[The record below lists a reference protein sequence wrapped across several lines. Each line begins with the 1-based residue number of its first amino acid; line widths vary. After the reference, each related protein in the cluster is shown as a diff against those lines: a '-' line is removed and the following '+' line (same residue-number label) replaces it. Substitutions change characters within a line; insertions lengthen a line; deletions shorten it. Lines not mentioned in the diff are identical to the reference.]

1 MIIYQDRLGTNRGKT
16 QKERCVFLQAGQAA
30 YSAAAF
36 APELAPEGERSV
48 IASFSPSKSGK
59 NMLDDAPA
67 LKGIMSGRKRLSFQ
81 VSETSPPRFE
91 NDQLPRRAPDKC
103 KENRKQMH
111 DRFAIGSLSR
121 RAFQARDEL
130 HALRL

>member
-1 MIIYQDRLGTNRGKT
+1 MIICQDRLGTNRGKT

-67 LKGIMSGRKRLSFQ
+67 LKGIMSGTKRLPFQ
-81 VSETSPPRFE
+81 ISETSRFE
-91 NDQLPRRAPDKC
+91 NDQLPRQAPDRC
-103 KENRKQMH
+103 KENR
-111 DRFAIGSLSR
+111 
-121 RAFQARDEL
+121 
-130 HALRL
+130 